1 MAASPIRSDADCPA
15 GKLSFFSVL
24 DMFLHPDLKSEA
36 NHQIW
41 LARFLVLVTLITQL
55 TFWRPALMY
64 VQGDLDSLPTVV
76 IAIAA
81 AMLLVLV
88 LVVLRTRG
96 DFRLCAHLFLT
107 AQLAALGSIN
117 LLSGGVSTAA
127 IVTSVAM
134 ISIAIILRGGRAGAI
149 WAVAIT
155 IQQLISFQL
164 LKYGFDLPI
173 DLPRAV
179 IIQNQTSG
187 TALGMLILIAANLVH
202 EKLRAS
208 AVEDLTN
215 AKDEA
220 EKALQAKGEFLAI
233 MSHEIRTPM
242 NGVLGMSELLF
253 ASGLNEAQQQRC
265 QMIQSSG
272 TALLRIIDD
281 ILDLSKIEA
290 GKMELEEV
298 AFDLQAL
305 LSDTASI
312 FALTAEKKNIGLVC
326 SMVPGTPAL
335 IYGDPTRLRQIL
347 MNLIG
352 NAFKFTS
359 AGNVSI
365 RASLDETAPDG
376 SHLLRFEVR
385 DTGIGIRNENL
396 GKLLQSF
403 SQADS
408 STTREHGGTG
418 LGLAISKHL
427 AQLMGGEVG
436 VESIWGEGS
445 CFWFSARLRIAEE
458 GALPP
463 VYANSKLAGKHLLV
477 VDDNVAYVDTL
488 LEQAKH
494 WGMVV
499 SSAYDGE
506 AALAILR
513 SSLEEGMQPVDLI
526 SLDMEMPG
534 MNGLETAQAI
544 SADPALAKIPR
555 LLLTATRTRIPADE
569 LAAAGLSLTFTK
581 PLALSHLQR
590 RYAQLLGFEQDETRL
605 RPSKL
610 DGRPQFEALHVLIAE
625 DHEVNRMVVSGILR
639 KLGVSYETANDGA
652 VAVDLVCREGARFN
666 LVLMGCEMPVLD
678 GFDATLQIRAFER
691 DSGRKPTPIIALS
704 AHVMEA
710 TRDKTIEVGMNG
722 YLSKPIILDE
732 LIELLDGLAMSS

>member
-41 LARFLVLVTLITQL
+41 LACFLVLVTLITQL

-107 AQLAALGSIN
+107 AQLVALGSIN

-127 IVTSVAM
+127 IVTSVAV
-134 ISIAIILRGGRAGAI
+134 ISIAIILTGGRAGAI
-149 WAVAIT
+149 WAVAIA

-173 DLPRAV
+173 DLPGAV
-179 IIQNQTSG
+179 IVQNQTSG

-220 EKALQAKGEFLAI
+220 EKALQPKGEFLAI

-242 NGVLGMSELLF
+242 NGVLGMSELLL

-298 AFDLQAL
+298 AFDLEAL

-365 RASLDETAPDG
+365 RASLDETAPDE

-385 DTGIGIRNENL
+385 ATGIGIRNENL
-396 GKLLQSF
+396 GKLFQSF

-408 STTREHGGTG
+408 STTREHGGT
-418 LGLAISKHL
+418 LGH
-427 AQLMGGEVG
+427 GGE
-436 VESIWGEGS
+436 
-445 CFWFSARLRIAEE
+445 F
-458 GALPP
+458 
-463 VYANSKLAGKHLLV
+463 
-477 VDDNVAYVDTL
+477 
-488 LEQAKH
+488 
-494 WGMVV
+494 
-499 SSAYDGE
+499 
-506 AALAILR
+506 
-513 SSLEEGMQPVDLI
+513 
-526 SLDMEMPG
+526 
-534 MNGLETAQAI
+534 GL
-544 SADPALAKIPR
+544 
-555 LLLTATRTRIPADE
+555 
-569 LAAAGLSLTFTK
+569 
-581 PLALSHLQR
+581 
-590 RYAQLLGFEQDETRL
+590 
-605 RPSKL
+605 
-610 DGRPQFEALHVLIAE
+610 
-625 DHEVNRMVVSGILR
+625 
-639 KLGVSYETANDGA
+639 
-652 VAVDLVCREGARFN
+652 
-666 LVLMGCEMPVLD
+666 
-678 GFDATLQIRAFER
+678 
-691 DSGRKPTPIIALS
+691 
-704 AHVMEA
+704 
-710 TRDKTIEVGMNG
+710 
-722 YLSKPIILDE
+722 
-732 LIELLDGLAMSS
+732 